1 MSTQVKSKKRVAD
14 HGEVFT
20 DRREVKAMCDFVRQ
34 ETERIDSR
42 FLEPACGDG
51 NFLIEILTRKLQI
64 VKKKYK
70 KSTYD
75 YERFSLLAL
84 GSIYGVE
91 LLEDNVNNC
100 RNRLFECWDKEYK
113 LVCKKNIDRLTEESA
128 IFILKKNIVQGNALN
143 LKCVDYNGNDSEKP
157 IVFSEWSYPRNDA
170 LLKRKDYTLD
180 ELVNSKQRQ
189 QITEENEG
197 EFLKEY
203 IAHYKRI
210 NEEE

>member
-1 MSTQVKSKKRVAD
+1 MKGQVKSKRRVAE

-20 DRREVKAMCDFVRQ
+20 DKKEVAAMCDLVKQ

-51 NFLIEILTRKLQI
+51 NFLIEILTRKLEI
-64 VKKKYK
+64 VKKKYR
-70 KSTYD
+70 KSHYD

-91 LLEDNVNNC
+91 LLQDNVENC
-100 RNRLFECWDKEYK
+100 RQRLFEHWDKEYK
-113 LVCKKNIDRLTEESA
+113 KVCKKDISNETEESA
-128 IFILKKNIVQGNALN
+128 KFILERNIVQGNALT
-143 LKCVDYNGNDSEKP
+143 LKCVDIEGNDLEKP
-157 IVFSEWSYPRNDA
+157 IIFSEWSYPRNDA

-180 ELVNSKQRQ
+180 ELVNNKDRNQS
-189 QITEENEG
+189 IENDEG
-197 EFLKEY
+197 KFLKEY

-210 NEEE
+210 NEGE